1 MLNKK
6 NVIAGSLF
14 TVLLTGCGGSS
25 DNDNST
31 QFTPFSLGVS
41 DEPIADLSEVV
52 ICFNQ
57 IELKLKGSNT
67 KTVFTV
73 GDNDGMIAAN
83 DLCLDDNDNVIPNTV
98 GIDLKQY
105 TGSDSIHLVDGIN
118 IEAGD
123 YTQLRLAM
131 SDGSYGI
138 DAQTDEKISV
148 SIPAQNT
155 PSGKTSPNELK
166 LDGFTATL
174 GGVVDF
180 TLEFDLRKAMT
191 DPKGQDGYFLK
202 PRGVR
207 LVDNNEAGH
216 IEGTVS
222 ETFLIDNQ
230 CMQLSAPTANVAS
243 VYIYKGADLA
253 IETLEDNSLV
263 EDEAKNLPYASTAVT
278 FDSEH
283 TSYNFEIGFIQEGEY
298 TLAVSCDVEDDP
310 DVDEDINFITSQ
322 NITVE
327 AGTTLKTEITEV
339 SF

>member
-14 TVLLTGCGGSS
+14 TVLLTGCGGGSDDNTSS
-25 DNDNST
+25 
-31 QFTPFSLGVS
+31 PKFSLGVS
-41 DEPIADLSEVV
+41 DAPIADLSEVV
-52 ICFNQ
+52 VCFNQ
-57 IELKLKGSNT
+57 IELKGSNT

-73 GDNDGMIAAN
+73 GKNDGDNDGMISAN
-83 DLCLDDNDNVIPNTV
+83 DLCLDDDGSVIPNTV

-105 TGSDSIHLVDGIN
+105 TGSNSIYLVDDIN

-123 YTQLRLAM
+123 YTQLRLVM

-138 DAQTDEKISV
+138 DAQTGEKISV
-148 SIPAQNT
+148 SIPAQDT
-155 PSGKTSPNELK
+155 PSGKTPPNELK

-191 DPKGQDGYFLK
+191 DPKNQDGYLLK

-222 ETFLIDNQ
+222 ETLLSDNQ
-230 CMQLSAPTANVAS
+230 CTPLSDPTANVAS

-253 IETLEDNSLV
+253 IETLEDNGG
-263 EDEAKNLPYASTAVT
+263 DEAKNLPYASTTVT
-278 FDSEH
+278 FDSQH
-283 TSYNFEIGFIQEGEY
+283 TSYNFEIGFIQTGEY
-298 TLAVSCDVEDDP
+298 TLAISCDVEDDP
-310 DVDEDINFITSQ
+310 EVDEDINFITSQ

-327 AGTTLKTEITEV
+327 TGTTEV